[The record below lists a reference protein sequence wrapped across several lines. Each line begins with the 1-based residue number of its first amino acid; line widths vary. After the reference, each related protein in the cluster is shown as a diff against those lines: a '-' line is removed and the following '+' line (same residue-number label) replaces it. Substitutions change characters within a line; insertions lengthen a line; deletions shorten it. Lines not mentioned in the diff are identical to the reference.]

1 MPHVLGILLSLCSTQ
16 CPAPLPMDAVQ
27 LTLTPARLQ
36 ACLLHLP
43 STRLSCVELNSPA
56 HWLPV
61 RRVEQLWRRVVALS
75 AHGRSSTR

>member
-16 CPAPLPMDAVQ
+16 CSAPLPMDAVQ

-61 RRVEQLWRRVVALS
+61 RRAEQLWRRVFALS
-75 AHGRSSTR
+75 AHGRSSMR